1 MSATVL
7 MLPASTISLS
17 AKLCHFPVRG
27 RGVRGDART
36 PRLDAH
42 NHHLPS
48 LPRRDSL
55 SRIASQ
61 EGEIQPQG
69 WVGGGLPAS
78 VLVVALPLWPIA
90 AQCFELLGSREGDHR
105 LLEITRDENLH
116 TVAIEADKLAQ
127 ETCWQ
132 KILALMLL
140 LDDDLG

>member
-48 LPRRDSL
+48 LPRRGPL
-55 SRIASQ
+55 SRIASLPHCIA
-61 EGEIQPQG
+61 GGGDPATRLGG
-69 WVGGGLPAS
+69 WGLPAS

-90 AQCFELLGSREGDHR
+90 AQCFEL
-105 LLEITRDENLH
+105 
-116 TVAIEADKLAQ
+116 
-127 ETCWQ
+127 
-132 KILALMLL
+132 
-140 LDDDLG
+140 

>member
-48 LPRRDSL
+48 LPRRGPL
-55 SRIASQ
+55 SRLASLPHCIA
-61 EGEIQPQG
+61 
-69 WVGGGLPAS
+69 GGGDPATRLGGWGFAGICVSGCSTSLADRGPMLRVAGLTRRFALRAASGEDPRRLPWAARS
-78 VLVVALPLWPIA
+78 EEHTSELQSRRDLV
-90 AQCFELLGSREGDHR
+90 CR
-105 LLEITRDENLH
+105 LL
-116 TVAIEADKLAQ
+116 
-127 ETCWQ
+127 
-132 KILALMLL
+132 
-140 LDDDLG
+140 